1 MLKRLLL
8 AAVSLALYASA
19 SSAAELKKVGVTL
32 GSLGNPFFVSQGDA
46 AVEAARKIN
55 PKAEVTVLAADYDLG
70 KQFTQI
76 DNFISA
82 GVDFILL
89 NAADPQAIA
98 PAVKKAQD
106 AGIRVIAIG
115 DIAQGSDAVVMT
127 DNTQAGTIACQYL
140 VDKIGGKG
148 KVVIVNGPQ
157 VSSVV
162 ARVKGCKEVLAKY
175 PDIKL
180 LSDDQDAKGSRE
192 GGLAVMQSL
201 LTRFDHIDGVFTI
214 NDPTAIGV
222 DLAAKQLGRKK
233 MIITSVDGAP
243 DIVAA
248 LQADTL
254 IQASAAQEPQTMSI
268 KGIELGMGLMDGKK
282 PAQTTIL
289 IPSTLVTRDNAAAHK
304 GW

>member
-8 AAVSLALYASA
+8 AAVSLALYADA
-19 SSAAELKKVGVTL
+19 SSAADLKKVGVTL

-46 AVEAARKIN
+46 AVEAAKKIN
-55 PKAEVTVLAADYDLG
+55 PKAEVTVVAADYDLG
-70 KQFTQI
+70 KQFSQI

-115 DIAQGSDAVVMT
+115 DTAQGADAVVMT

-140 VDKIGGKG
+140 VDKIGGRG

-180 LSDDQDAKGSRE
+180 LSDDQDAKGSRD

-214 NDPTAIGV
+214 NDPTAIGA
-222 DLAAKQLGRKK
+222 DLAAKQLGRKE

-243 DIVAA
+243 DIVSA

-268 KGIELGMGLMDGKK
+268 KSIELGIEFMDGKK